1 MDHVDGLREEDVKAE
16 ELRVRRLE
24 AEKAIAIAKA
34 PWWRKSDPL
43 LLAIVAGVMTL
54 LGNIG
59 VALYNGRASIDQL
72 TQKAERDIALERE
85 KAKYSLILQAIAT
98 GNSGAAV
105 NNIRFF
111 IEAHLLADDDDQI
124 RNAAAKYLPT
134 LPSPS
139 ISLRRN
145 LLSRVQALT
154 PSQALAT
161 AQAME
166 PLLSHRAENLQ
177 MVLRAMDPGATRLKS
192 GGQHASFCRDG

>member
-1 MDHVDGLREEDVKAE
+1 MPDGRIPMSGVKEAKEVPVEARTSQPDMDHVDGLREEDVKAE

-105 NNIRFF
+105 NNIRF
-111 IEAHLLADDDDQI
+111 
-124 RNAAAKYLPT
+124 
-134 LPSPS
+134 
-139 ISLRRN
+139 
-145 LLSRVQALT
+145 LSRRT
-154 PSQALAT
+154 Y
-161 AQAME
+161 
-166 PLLSHRAENLQ
+166 
-177 MVLRAMDPGATRLKS
+177 
-192 GGQHASFCRDG
+192 